1 MSMVAVVC
9 TIVIWVL
16 QYIIILNNPLS
27 SRILYLSGY
36 GLMGV
41 FAGYLCKR
49 SIALMK
55 TLKRSNSIYHVYG
68 ISHMEA
74 LVVAVLA
81 YVMSTM
87 SIGFILFS
95 ENSMDEFDDFMQA
108 NNTINQQYQIL
119 AEADLIANVHQQ
131 DSTVRHVS

>member
-1 MSMVAVVC
+1 
-9 TIVIWVL
+9 
-16 QYIIILNNPLS
+16 
-27 SRILYLSGY
+27 
-36 GLMGV
+36 
-41 FAGYLCKR
+41 
-49 SIALMK
+49 MK